1 MKSNYYFKHSNNINY
16 QEFDSFVEKNGH
28 LLQTSAWGKLK
39 SKNGWHAEYIA
50 LYRGKEIVATCMILF
65 RRLGALNYTLAYV
78 PKGFVFIEK
87 NEKVDTLMRDEIIK
101 VAQQYKAVALDM
113 EPNIAR
119 DDSIVAYFEKLG
131 FKHQGFEADKFIYQT
146 QFDMIVDLTKNE
158 DIKDSFPKKNQKLLD
173 KSIKEGLEFRKASID
188 EIDIFA
194 NLSDITSKRNNI
206 SLRKGSYYKQIVELF
221 SESNNCDYFLVE
233 LNKETFKKE
242 AEKKVKRMAKEI
254 AGSEKREL
262 NENAKVDLALKRKK
276 LRSIEEDIKKL
287 DGNKPIYLAGCLVLY
302 CGDMAYYLYAAS
314 SNEFRYLQPNV
325 FMNYYAMIEA
335 KKRGCTG
342 YNLGGYKSKDDGL
355 YPFKLSLGADS
366 KEFVGIFSYVINKP
380 IYKILKKGLAIR
392 SKLKKIKKSLRK

>member
-158 DIKDSFPKKNQKLLD
+158 DIKDSFPKKNQKLFFYTIVIIIINITVILD
-173 KSIKEGLEFRKASID
+173 LYTKNKAFI
-188 EIDIFA
+188 
-194 NLSDITSKRNNI
+194 
-206 SLRKGSYYKQIVELF
+206 
-221 SESNNCDYFLVE
+221 
-233 LNKETFKKE
+233 
-242 AEKKVKRMAKEI
+242 
-254 AGSEKREL
+254 
-262 NENAKVDLALKRKK
+262 
-276 LRSIEEDIKKL
+276 
-287 DGNKPIYLAGCLVLY
+287 LY
-302 CGDMAYYLYAAS
+302 
-314 SNEFRYLQPNV
+314 
-325 FMNYYAMIEA
+325 
-335 KKRGCTG
+335 
-342 YNLGGYKSKDDGL
+342 
-355 YPFKLSLGADS
+355 
-366 KEFVGIFSYVINKP
+366 
-380 IYKILKKGLAIR
+380 
-392 SKLKKIKKSLRK
+392 